1 MQKEKSLNINQ
12 GEIWM
17 VNFEPSVGNE
27 IQKFRPAIVV
37 NDDRIGRFGIK
48 IVVPI
53 TQWKEHYI
61 DYPWIIKIIPD
72 DINGLSKDS
81 SIECFQIKSFAVDR
95 FDKKIGEIDKLL
107 FAASKAD
114 HVTPDQHA
122 PMVSLLNQLI

>member
-1 MQKEKSLNINQ
+1 MEKSMNINQ

-17 VNFEPSVGNE
+17 VNFEPSVGSE
-27 IQKFRPAIVV
+27 IQKLRPAIVV

-53 TQWKEHYI
+53 TQWKEQYN

-72 DINGLSKDS
+72 EINGLSKDS

-95 FDKKIGEIDKLL
+95 FDKKIGEIDK
-107 FAASKAD
+107 
-114 HVTPDQHA
+114 
-122 PMVSLLNQLI
+122 SLLLQEDVKTECKKAIDKFL

>member
-1 MQKEKSLNINQ
+1 MTINQ

-17 VNFEPSVGNE
+17 VNFEPSIGNE

-53 TQWKEHYI
+53 TQWKDNYTN
-61 DYPWIIKIIPD
+61 YPWIIKIVPTVA
-72 DINGLSKDS
+72 NGLSKDS

-95 FDKKIGEIDKLL
+95 FDKKIGEISETLL
-107 FAASKAD
+107 FQVHSTIAK
-114 HVTPDQHA
+114 TFNPIYKI
-122 PMVSLLNQLI
+122 N

>member
-1 MQKEKSLNINQ
+1 MGKSMNINQ

-17 VNFEPSVGNE
+17 VNFEPSVGSE
-27 IQKFRPAIVV
+27 IQKLRPAIVV

-53 TQWKEHYI
+53 TQWKEQYN

-72 DINGLSKDS
+72 DINGLAKDS

-95 FDKKIGEIDKLL
+95 FDKKIGEIDK
-107 FAASKAD
+107 
-114 HVTPDQHA
+114 
-122 PMVSLLNQLI
+122 SLLLQVHKTITKTLNPTYKIN

>member
-27 IQKFRPAIVV
+27 IQKLRPAIVV

-72 DINGLSKDS
+72 AINGLAKDS

-107 FAASKAD
+107 
-114 HVTPDQHA
+114 
-122 PMVSLLNQLI
+122 LLQVHQTIAKTLNPTYKIN

>member
-1 MQKEKSLNINQ
+1 MEKSMNINQ

-17 VNFEPSVGNE
+17 VNFEPSVGSE
-27 IQKFRPAIVV
+27 IQKLRPAIVV

-53 TQWKEHYI
+53 TQWKEQYN

-72 DINGLSKDS
+72 EINGLSKDS

-95 FDKKIGEIDKLL
+95 FDKKIGEIDKSLL
-107 FAASKAD
+107 FQIHTTIAK
-114 HVTPDQHA
+114 T
-122 PMVSLLNQLI
+122 LNPTYKIN

>member
-72 DINGLSKDS
+72 AINGLAKDS

-107 FAASKAD
+107 
-114 HVTPDQHA
+114 
-122 PMVSLLNQLI
+122 LLQVHQTIAKILNPTYKIN

>member
-1 MQKEKSLNINQ
+1 MEKSMNINQ

-17 VNFEPSVGNE
+17 VNFEPSVGSE
-27 IQKFRPAIVV
+27 IQKLRPAIVV

-107 FAASKAD
+107 
-114 HVTPDQHA
+114 
-122 PMVSLLNQLI
+122 LLQVHKTIAKTLNPTYKIN

>member
-27 IQKFRPAIVV
+27 IQKLRPAIVV

-72 DINGLSKDS
+72 AINGLAKDS

-107 FAASKAD
+107 
-114 HVTPDQHA
+114 
-122 PMVSLLNQLI
+122 LLQVHQTIAKILNPTYKIN

>member
-107 FAASKAD
+107 
-114 HVTPDQHA
+114 
-122 PMVSLLNQLI
+122 LLQVHRTIAKTLNPTYKIN

>member
-27 IQKFRPAIVV
+27 IQKLRPAIVV

-107 FAASKAD
+107 
-114 HVTPDQHA
+114 
-122 PMVSLLNQLI
+122 LLQVHKTIAKTLNPTYKIN

>member
-1 MQKEKSLNINQ
+1 MEKSMNINQ

-17 VNFEPSVGNE
+17 VNFEPSIGSE
-27 IQKFRPAIVV
+27 IQNLRPAIVV

-53 TQWKEHYI
+53 TQWKKQYN

-72 DINGLSKDS
+72 EINGLSKDS

-95 FDKKIGEIDKLL
+95 FDKKIGEIDK
-107 FAASKAD
+107 
-114 HVTPDQHA
+114 
-122 PMVSLLNQLI
+122 SLLLQVHRTIAKTLNPMYKIN

>member
-27 IQKFRPAIVV
+27 IQKLRPAIVV

-72 DINGLSKDS
+72 DINKLSKDS

-107 FAASKAD
+107 
-114 HVTPDQHA
+114 
-122 PMVSLLNQLI
+122 LLQVHQTIAKILNPTYKIN

>member
-1 MQKEKSLNINQ
+1 MQKEQSLNINQ

-27 IQKFRPAIVV
+27 IQKFSPAIVV

-107 FAASKAD
+107 
-114 HVTPDQHA
+114 
-122 PMVSLLNQLI
+122 LLQVHKTIAKTLNPTYKIN

>member
-72 DINGLSKDS
+72 DITGLSKDS

-107 FAASKAD
+107 
-114 HVTPDQHA
+114 
-122 PMVSLLNQLI
+122 LLQVHKTIAKTLNPTYKIN

>member
-27 IQKFRPAIVV
+27 IQKLRPAIVV

-48 IVVPI
+48 IVIPI
-53 TQWKEHYI
+53 TQWKEQYT

-72 DINGLSKDS
+72 DINGLAKDS

-107 FAASKAD
+107 
-114 HVTPDQHA
+114 
-122 PMVSLLNQLI
+122 LLQVHKTIAKTLNPTYKIN

>member
-1 MQKEKSLNINQ
+1 MEKSMNINQ

-17 VNFEPSVGNE
+17 VNFEPSVGSE
-27 IQKFRPAIVV
+27 IQKLRPAIVV

-72 DINGLSKDS
+72 AINGLAKDS

-107 FAASKAD
+107 
-114 HVTPDQHA
+114 
-122 PMVSLLNQLI
+122 LLQVHQTIAKILNPTYKIN

>member
-72 DINGLSKDS
+72 DINKLSKDS

-107 FAASKAD
+107 
-114 HVTPDQHA
+114 
-122 PMVSLLNQLI
+122 LLQVHKTIAKTLNPTYKIN

>member
-1 MQKEKSLNINQ
+1 MNINQ

-17 VNFEPSVGNE
+17 VNFEPSVGSE
-27 IQKFRPAIVV
+27 IQKLRPAIVV

-53 TQWKEHYI
+53 TQWKEQYN

-72 DINGLSKDS
+72 EINGLSKDS

-95 FDKKIGEIDKLL
+95 FDKKIGEIDK
-107 FAASKAD
+107 
-114 HVTPDQHA
+114 
-122 PMVSLLNQLI
+122 SLLLQVHKTIAKTLNPTYKIN

>member
-53 TQWKEHYI
+53 TQWKEQYN

-72 DINGLSKDS
+72 EINGLSKDS

-107 FAASKAD
+107 
-114 HVTPDQHA
+114 
-122 PMVSLLNQLI
+122 LLQVHKTIAKTLNPTYKIN

>member
-37 NDDRIGRFGIK
+37 NDDRISRFGIK

-107 FAASKAD
+107 
-114 HVTPDQHA
+114 
-122 PMVSLLNQLI
+122 LLQVHKTIAKTLNPTYKIN

>member
-17 VNFEPSVGNE
+17 VNFEPSVANE
-27 IQKFRPAIVV
+27 IQKLRPAIVV

-72 DINGLSKDS
+72 DINKLSKDS

-107 FAASKAD
+107 
-114 HVTPDQHA
+114 
-122 PMVSLLNQLI
+122 LLQVHQTIAKILNPTYKIN

>member
-27 IQKFRPAIVV
+27 IQKLRPAIVV

-72 DINGLSKDS
+72 AINGLAKDS

-107 FAASKAD
+107 LFQVHQTIAKI
-114 HVTPDQHA
+114 
-122 PMVSLLNQLI
+122 LNPTYKIN

>member
-1 MQKEKSLNINQ
+1 MNINQ

-53 TQWKEHYI
+53 TQWKEQYN

-72 DINGLSKDS
+72 EINGLSKDS

-95 FDKKIGEIDKLL
+95 FDKKIGEIDK
-107 FAASKAD
+107 
-114 HVTPDQHA
+114 
-122 PMVSLLNQLI
+122 SLLLQVHKTIAKTLNPTYKIN

>member
-72 DINGLSKDS
+72 DINGLSKVS
-81 SIECFQIKSFAVDR
+81 SIKCFQIKSFAVDR

-107 FAASKAD
+107 
-114 HVTPDQHA
+114 
-122 PMVSLLNQLI
+122 LLQVHKTIAKTLNPTYKIN